1 MALVRLSSEHAA
13 RSLLQR
19 LLNAG
24 RATIEQFDHP
34 PPGHLNPSCYRN
46 LARAPEA
53 PETVQISDPRDFTPI
68 AGQTLALGPS
78 GGLSEPCDDHRVPP
92 PPDQPDPST
101 DHALHFD
108 PDSLDF

>member
-24 RATIEQFDHP
+24 RATIEQFDQP

-53 PETVQISDPRDFTPI
+53 PETVQISALCCWAAF
-68 AGQTLALGPS
+68 AGGHSWRLAGA
-78 GGLSEPCDDHRVPP
+78 GLSLRVPCGG
-92 PPDQPDPST
+92 
-101 DHALHFD
+101 A
-108 PDSLDF
+108 